1 MLSTSHQHVRIA
13 DVSLDLPSGGL
24 DGVKIKSALSKR
36 SVVVSIEDLLMRSV
50 LTQVVFRRLLQHS
63 PRILC
68 SLLILLMDLVI
79 PLMSACLFLLLMSFS
94 VRESLILTVKYR
106 MLREGETNTVHLFLH
121 SLFSDIFFKR
131 WNL

>member
-79 PLMSACLFLLLMSFS
+79 PLMSA
-94 VRESLILTVKYR
+94 
-106 MLREGETNTVHLFLH
+106 
-121 SLFSDIFFKR
+121 
-131 WNL
+131 

>member
-36 SVVVSIEDLLMRSV
+36 SVVVSIEDLLMCSV

-79 PLMSACLFLLLMSFS
+79 PLMSA
-94 VRESLILTVKYR
+94 
-106 MLREGETNTVHLFLH
+106 
-121 SLFSDIFFKR
+121 
-131 WNL
+131 